1 MALKSPVCFVQR
13 KIVAKQ
19 TCCYG
24 HELYA
29 EQYEQNTIAFFFIS
43 VYLFTGAM
51 HTNKHNCKRA
61 RISPKGYF
69 SSVDP
74 WQNVKRSP

>member
-29 EQYEQNTIAFFFIS
+29 EQYEQNTIAFS
-43 VYLFTGAM
+43 YVRYVY
-51 HTNKHNCKRA
+51 NIKH
-61 RISPKGYF
+61 SL
-69 SSVDP
+69 
-74 WQNVKRSP
+74 